1 VRPGHDTD
9 FYGGTQSTAAGRVAK
24 GVPMRRTDRV
34 LAGAAASALVLLAAA
49 AVATASRGDAR
60 PTLQVQLREMAIA
73 VNAKSVPAGKVTFS
87 VTNAGRV
94 DHELVIMRAPASG
107 RLRLAHFKAGEET
120 SVGEVHEIAPGKT
133 GRGTFTLKPGTYF
146 LICNIAGHFQLGMVT
161 ELKVLRPAG

>member
-1 VRPGHDTD
+1 
-9 FYGGTQSTAAGRVAK
+9 
-24 GVPMRRTDRV
+24 MRGSNRV

-73 VNAKSVPAGKVTFS
+73 VNARSVPAGKVTFS

-107 RLRLAHFKAGEET
+107 RLRLAHFKASEET

-133 GRGTFTLKPGTYF
+133 GRETFTLRPGTYF